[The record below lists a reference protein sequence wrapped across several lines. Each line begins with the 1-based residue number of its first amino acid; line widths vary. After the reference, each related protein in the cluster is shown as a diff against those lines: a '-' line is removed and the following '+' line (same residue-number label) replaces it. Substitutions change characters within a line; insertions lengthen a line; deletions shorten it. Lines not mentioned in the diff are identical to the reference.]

1 MDLSQLTGAGN
12 RRGNHNVNPE
22 QQGMKIRTYLLFVI
36 VWTVVPVPKALAQR
50 GIEVASFIGGQANG
64 GLDLSTALYSRID
77 VQNGP
82 NYGVSAGYLIG
93 KYTGVE
99 FTWNHNQANTVAQSM
114 GGGSDR
120 RVFSLNTNQYLGDF
134 LLHFR
139 DRESRLRP
147 FVLFGA
153 GATNLAPNR
162 SKVSSITRFAWI
174 FGGGAK
180 YNFSKHLGVRLQA
193 KWSPT
198 YIASTTQ
205 GFWCDPFWAG
215 CWEVGNSYFLHEFD
229 ATAGLTFRF

>member
-12 RRGNHNVNPE
+12 RRQNHSLYRE
-22 QQGMKIRTYLLFVI
+22 EQGMKIKTYLLFAI
-36 VWTVVPVPKALAQR
+36 AWTVIAAPKAVAQR
-50 GIEVASFIGGQANG
+50 GIEVAPFIGGQTNG
-64 GLDLSTALYSRID
+64 GLDLSTALYNRID
-77 VQNGP
+77 VQNGL

-93 KYTGVE
+93 RYTGVE
-99 FTWNHNQANTVAQSM
+99 FTWNHNQANTVAQSI
-114 GGGSDR
+114 GGGADR
-120 RVFSLNTNQYLGDF
+120 RVFGLNTNQYLGDF
-134 LLHFR
+134 LLHFK
-139 DRESRLRP
+139 DRESRWRP

-162 SKVSSITRFAWI
+162 SNVSSITRFAWI